1 VPTPLE
7 IYEKLKPKLGEEEAR
22 VLVEYIQE
30 AVKEPRADLA
40 TRSDLAVLKADLEGR
55 MDVLKADLGRQIESV
70 KADLI
75 KWTFAFWIGNIAVI
89 SGIVFAIV
97 RLSTGR

>member
-1 VPTPLE
+1 MPTPLE

-22 VLVEYIQE
+22 SLVEYIQE
-30 AVKEPRADLA
+30 AVREAKGDLATKADLA
-40 TRSDLAVLKADLEGR
+40 ILKADLS
-55 MDVLKADLGRQIESV
+55 RQIESV

-75 KWTFAFWIGNIAVI
+75 KWTFAFWIGNVAVI

-97 RLSTGR
+97 RPSLGR